1 MDRSRTPLL
10 SNDHGHVRT
19 LTLHRPETRNA
30 LSAELIHA
38 LYDAL
43 EEADRDETIRAVV
56 LTGTDPAFCAGVD
69 LKEASRDGM
78 DYFAHFETSDCVSRV
93 GQMSTPIIGAVNG
106 AAFTGGLEI
115 ALGCD
120 FLIASDRALF
130 ADTHARVGNPA
141 WWRHDRPTA
150 ARRWQRYGPKAIH
163 DRRRPHRSGGT
174 AHRPGH
180 RGRRPRRAA
189 RAGCTELAR
198 QISEVPS
205 AVMAGL
211 KQIYVDGAATILKEA
226 LTAERRIA
234 TRITV
239 PVDSL
244 NTAHRAV
251 TIRNHQQIDRGDG
264 SLTQPT

>member
-130 ADTHARVGNPA
+130 ADTHARVGILPGGGMTA
-141 WWRHDRPTA
+141 RLPRVVGSAMARKLSMTGAVLTA
-150 ARRWQRYGPKAIH
+150 AEALRIGLVTEVVVH
-163 DRRRPHRSGGT
+163 DVLLD
-174 AHRPGH
+174 
-180 RGRRPRRAA
+180 RA
-189 RAGCTELAR
+189 TELAR

-205 AVMAGL
+205 AVMTGL

-251 TIRNHQQIDRGDG
+251 TIRNRQQIDRGDG
-264 SLTQPT
+264 NLTQPT